1 MRRAVIGLAGL
12 AASTTLLVVVKGA
25 ADASPGTVD
34 AAVAP
39 PQGRS
44 PAADGTTPS
53 PGAPTGPSA
62 GAVDPSAGTAAPT
75 ESKKAPT
82 PKKTTKPPSGGGDTA
97 PPPPPT
103 QSRTVTGPRVSNQY
117 GGVQVQIHL
126 TSDGKR
132 FDAVD
137 WLEMPQAESQSQAL
151 TDQSAPQLASEA
163 VRIQNSNLHT
173 VSGATATSESY
184 RQSLRG
190 AIDKWRRGERD

>member
-1 MRRAVIGLAGL
+1 MRRAAIGLAGL

-25 ADASPGTVD
+25 ADASPTAVD

-39 PQGRS
+39 PRGTS
-44 PAADGTTPS
+44 PAAEGTTPS
-53 PGAPTGPSA
+53 PGPSAAAPDASA
-62 GAVDPSAGTAAPT
+62 GAPAPPT
-75 ESKKAPT
+75 PRKAPT
-82 PKKTTKPPSGGGDTA
+82 PTKTTSKPSAGGGDTA
-97 PPPPPT
+97 PPPPPAP
-103 QSRTVTGPRVSNQY
+103 SRTVTGPRVANQY

-132 FDAVD
+132 FDSVD

-151 TDQSAPQLASEA
+151 TDRAAPQLADEA
-163 VRIQNSNLHT
+163 VRTQSADLHT

-190 AIDKWRRGERD
+190 AIDRWRRGERD